1 VARTLTSPFV
11 LAARAIPAGRR
22 LWRAAA
28 ARAAVVAAG
37 LRRTWR
43 RSLQVRVVTIT
54 LVASSLLVG
63 GFAYLVVHN
72 ITEVVLENARRD
84 VEGRLSDGQEY
95 AAKQLS
101 NHTTPSEQGLKA
113 TFENTVNYLAGGDPA
128 QLGGV
133 VVTLRA
139 SAPGVVPATSPQVDV
154 DDMLSAELRHQVES
168 GHVADQI
175 RTGDPFGT
183 GTPTK
188 YLIYGSPV
196 PTRFGQ
202 VQLYYFVPL
211 TRWDQIATGARSTV
225 LATGLA
231 LVLLLGLLSGL
242 VTRMVVNPVRVA
254 ARTAQR
260 LSAGLL
266 DQRMVVNGEDDLA
279 MLAASF
285 NQMATNLQRQIVR
298 LEEMSR
304 LQRRFTSD
312 VSHELRTPLTTV
324 RMAADLIY
332 AERDSFDPAVTRTAE
347 LLHAELDRFEDL
359 LTDLLEIS
367 RFDAGFA
374 MLDAEPTDLV
384 PVVRRVVDQLEPLAR
399 QCRAPVRVT
408 VPDAPVIAEVDP
420 RRVERILRNLVGNAV
435 EHGVGKPVEVVLG
448 ADETAV
454 AVTVRDHGVGLKPGE
469 EKLVFNRFWRADPS
483 RARQTGGTG
492 LGLSIS
498 LEDARLHGGWLEA
511 WGAPGH
517 GAQFRLTLPTR
528 AGDRLTSSP
537 LRLVPADAPEAVGG
551 SESTGRSES
560 AGETHPSGGPE
571 SVTGPEPAR
580 GAPDGASG
588 AGAAERAEAPG
599 RTAPNGP
606 GWTPTRPAGPRAP
619 VEAGPSEVTR

>member
-1 VARTLTSPFV
+1 M
-11 LAARAIPAGRR
+11 
-22 LWRAAA
+22 WRAGTVRGAA
-28 ARAAVVAAG
+28 TAAG
-37 LRRTWR
+37 LHRTWR

-72 ITEVVLENARRD
+72 ITDIVLDNARRD
-84 VEGRLSDGQEY
+84 VMGRLSDGQEY

-113 TFENTVNYLAGGDPA
+113 TFESTVNYLAGGDPA

-133 VVTLRA
+133 VVALRA
-139 SAPGVVPATSPQVDV
+139 GKFPDVSSATSPQVDV
-154 DDMLSAELRHQVES
+154 DEILSPELREMVK
-168 GHVADQI
+168 GGKVADQI
-175 RTGDPFGT
+175 RTGDLFNT
-183 GTPTK
+183 GQSTK

-202 VQLYYFVPL
+202 VELYYFVPL
-211 TRWDQIATGARSTV
+211 TRWDQIAAGSRSTV
-225 LATGLA
+225 LATGFA
-231 LVLLLGLLSGL
+231 LVVLLGLLAGL
-242 VTRMVVNPVRVA
+242 VTRLVVNPVRVA

-332 AERDSFDPAVTRTAE
+332 AERDGFDPAVTRTAE

-384 PVVRRVVDQLEPLAR
+384 PVVRRVTDRLESLAR
-399 QCRAPVRVT
+399 RCGTPLRLV

-511 WGAPGH
+511 WGAPGA

-537 LRLVPADAPEAVGG
+537 LRLVPADAPDVVTVRWSVDRLAIGPGGREAEPLAEAEPSAGPDAREQG
-551 SESTGRSES
+551 PEALTEPADRAAPPHQPAGPRTPIETGRSE
-560 AGETHPSGGPE
+560 
-571 SVTGPEPAR
+571 
-580 GAPDGASG
+580 
-588 AGAAERAEAPG
+588 
-599 RTAPNGP
+599 
-606 GWTPTRPAGPRAP
+606 
-619 VEAGPSEVTR
+619 VTR

>member
-1 VARTLTSPFV
+1 MWRVGSARTT
-11 LAARAIPAGRR
+11 AT
-22 LWRAAA
+22 
-28 ARAAVVAAG
+28 AAG
-37 LRRTWR
+37 LHRTWR

-72 ITEVVLENARRD
+72 ITDIVLENARRD
-84 VEGRLSDGQEY
+84 VKSRLSDGQEY

-101 NHTTPSEQGLKA
+101 NHTAPSEQGLRA
-113 TFENTVNYLAGGDPA
+113 TFESTVNYLAGGDPA

-133 VVTLRA
+133 VVALEA
-139 SAPGVVPATSPQVDV
+139 GGSPDVPPATSPQVDV
-154 DDMLSAELRHQVES
+154 DGILSPELREMVED
-168 GHVADQI
+168 GKVADQI
-175 RTGDPFGT
+175 RTGDLFST
-183 GTPTK
+183 GHTTK

-202 VQLYYFVPL
+202 VELYYFVPL

-225 LATGLA
+225 LATGFA
-231 LVLLLGLLSGL
+231 LVVLLGLLAGL
-242 VTRMVVNPVRVA
+242 VTRLVVNPVRVA

-332 AERDSFDPAVTRTAE
+332 AERDGFDPAVTRTAE

-384 PVVRRVVDQLEPLAR
+384 PVVRRVADRLESLAR
-399 QCRAPVRVT
+399 RCGAPLRLV

-448 ADETAV
+448 VDETAV

-511 WGAPGH
+511 WGAPGE

-537 LRLVPADAPEAVGG
+537 LRLVPADAPDAVTLRWPA
-551 SESTGRSES
+551 EPLP
-560 AGETHPSGGPE
+560 AGPE
-571 SVTGPEPAR
+571 SAPRRSAGTEPRGDGPDELPDPAPPAQPADPA
-580 GAPDGASG
+580 APPS
-588 AGAAERAEAPG
+588 R
-599 RTAPNGP
+599 RV
-606 GWTPTRPAGPRAP
+606 GPRAA
-619 VEAGPSEVTR
+619 VETGHREVTR